1 MSASEDGP
9 AAMPMPLSLDRS
21 SARYVWTGAA
31 VRLGL
36 LACAAVLVGSLAGAL
51 AGSLLFSAGLL
62 VLFAYHLRKLERL
75 AEWTHEPVGTPLPPA
90 VGTWRRAFADLER
103 RSRQAH
109 EASAE
114 LASALAR
121 FHEASQAMPDGVL
134 YLSAKDE
141 IEWLNR
147 RAEQHFGLDSVG
159 DQGEAVT
166 SLLREPE
173 FVDYLRA
180 GDYREPVVLHS
191 GRRPGLT
198 LLVQVVRFGE
208 GRKMVVS
215 RDVSQ
220 LEKLETMR
228 RDFIANVS
236 HELRTPLTV
245 VSGFLETLIDG
256 LDDFERADVIRFLQL
271 ALDQSLRMQTLIGDL
286 LTLSALETGAPAPAE
301 EEVDLPAL
309 LESIAADARALSNGR
324 HALTLSIEP
333 AAAGVLLG
341 SEKELRS
348 AFANL
353 ASNAVRYTPDGGSIR
368 LSWRMD
374 GKGGEFAV
382 EDNGIGIE
390 AQHIPRLTERFYR
403 VDRGRSRETGG
414 TGLGLAIVKHILSRH
429 GAELHIDSAPG
440 RGSRFSVRFPPA
452 RLRAAARPA
461 RR

>member
-1 MSASEDGP
+1 MAGSEAPSGGQGP
-9 AAMPMPLSLDRS
+9 S

-31 VRLGL
+31 SRLGL
-36 LACAAVLVGSLAGAL
+36 LACVALGAAAVGYPLVGALFFSL
-51 AGSLLFSAGLL
+51 SLL

-75 AEWTHEPVGTPLPPA
+75 AEWTHEPAGTPLPPA

-103 RSRQAH
+103 RSRQAQ
-109 EASAE
+109 EASSQLE
-114 LASALAR
+114 QALAR
-121 FHEASQAMPDGVL
+121 FNEASQAMPDGVL
-134 YLSAKDE
+134 YLSADDR

-147 RAEQHFGLDSVG
+147 RAEQHFGLDSG
-159 DQGEAVT
+159 RDRGEAVT

-173 FVDYLRA
+173 FVDYVHA
-180 GDYREPVVLHS
+180 GDYREPLVLHS
-191 GRRPGLT
+191 ARRPGLT

-301 EEVDLPAL
+301 EEIDLQAL
-309 LESIAADARALSNGR
+309 LASIAEDAQALSAGRHTVSLTVEPADAG
-324 HALTLSIEP
+324 I
-333 AAAGVLLG
+333 LLG

-353 ASNAVRYTPDGGSIR
+353 ASNAVRYTPDGGEIR
-368 LSWRMD
+368 LSWRAD
-374 GKGGEFAV
+374 GQGGEFAV
-382 EDNGIGIE
+382 QDNGLGIE

-414 TGLGLAIVKHILSRH
+414 TGLGLAIVKHIVARH
-429 GAELHIDSAPG
+429 GAELLIESEPA
-440 RGSRFSVRFPPA
+440 RGSRFSVRFPA
-452 RLRAAARPA
+452 QRLKVAVRPA
-461 RR
+461 RK

>member
-1 MSASEDGP
+1 MAPSEP
-9 AAMPMPLSLDRS
+9 AAAPVADRS

-31 VRLGL
+31 SRLGL
-36 LACAAVLVGSLAGAL
+36 LACVALAVALLGYPLLGSLF
-51 AGSLLFSAGLL
+51 FSVSLL
-62 VLFAYHLRKLERL
+62 VLFGYHLRKLERL

-103 RSRQAH
+103 RSNLAH
-109 EASAE
+109 EASAQ
-114 LASALAR
+114 LKGALAR

-134 YLSAKDE
+134 YLSAEDH

-147 RAEQHFGLDSVG
+147 RAEQHFGLDSSK
-159 DQGEAVT
+159 DQGEPVT

-173 FVDYLRA
+173 FVDYLRG
-180 GDYREPVVLHS
+180 GDFREPVVLHS
-191 GRRPGLT
+191 ARRPGLT

-256 LDDFERADVIRFLQL
+256 LDDFDRQDVIRFLQL

-301 EEVDLPAL
+301 QEIDVAAL
-309 LESIAADARALSNGR
+309 LASIAEDARALSNGR
-324 HALTLSIEP
+324 HAVSLNMDP
-333 AAAGVLLG
+333 PAAGVLLG

-353 ASNAVRYTPDGGSIR
+353 ASNAVRYTPDGGEIR
-368 LSWRMD
+368 LSWRAD
-374 GKGGEFAV
+374 AQGGEFAV
-382 EDNGIGIE
+382 EDNGIGID

-414 TGLGLAIVKHILSRH
+414 TGLGLAIVKHIVARH
-429 GAELHIDSAPG
+429 GAELHIESVPG
-440 RGSRFSVRFPPA
+440 RGSRFSVRFPSQRLA
-452 RLRAAARPA
+452 RARS
-461 RR
+461 